1 MPIFSFLNPAFLWA
15 LPAAAIPVIIH
26 LLSRRRLPEVRFPTT
41 QFLRDLE
48 PREIRRLKLREILL
62 LILRTLAL
70 LLLVVGFAR
79 PALTPRNAVTHAAA
93 SMVVLYDDSES
104 MGAIDEQVRPR
115 HESAR
120 ARAEAILDA
129 VRPGDEIALVSSSRP
144 EAAAAER
151 SGDRVRMRR
160 ALERL
165 APTSLPG
172 RMGAALREAKLLL
185 GRSGLAA
192 RELYLVSDFQRT
204 NFDAESRT
212 ELAGAAAAG
221 IRIHFLPVV
230 QSRLPNHAIGEVDP
244 VLRPGPEGKGRVL
257 RARLVNYSD
266 APSERMAIRVRRM
279 DALIGGGDA
288 ALGSGENRWVAMPLD
303 WRGLPDS
310 VASAGPAI
318 VETDEDALPADDRCF
333 ANLGEPR
340 RLRVL
345 RIAEGRDGQPPAR
358 FAALA
363 LDPRGDGS
371 GGFEVETAA
380 PAVLSTLPAARADVV
395 LLEDVASLSAD
406 AEARLRA
413 FVAAGGG
420 VAIALGPHSDPTYYA
435 TRLFPGLIDLT
446 AETSERAAEGG
457 AFELKARIPG
467 HRALEGLVLGVGS
480 TLTQSRLTGL
490 VRARRLTPRAEVVV
504 ETTGG
509 LPVLVAAPHVS
520 VFLSSL
526 SDDWGDLPYSGAFVP
541 LVRGLV
547 THAASAGN
555 GASIATPRV
564 GERPVARLASPP
576 SSVLRVRGPAG
587 YVSQAAVEAEGTG
600 FAAVADAP
608 AHAPG
613 FYTFESGGRTVSV
626 VAVNLDPI
634 ESDLAPIAVDSLRAT
649 VAGGAGGAASAAV
662 AAGAGSA
669 PGRGPDAT
677 VLSSVGALATHL
689 RETRRG
695 RELWL
700 GFLIAAALVLSAE
713 LWVGSL
719 RTLKP

>member
-15 LPAAAIPVIIH
+15 LPSAALPVIIH

-62 LILRTLAL
+62 LILRTLAIL
-70 LLLVVGFAR
+70 LLTLAFAR
-79 PALTPRNAVTHAAA
+79 PAIPPRNAVTHAAA

-104 MGAIDEQVRPR
+104 MGALDEQARPR
-115 HESAR
+115 HEGAH

-129 VRPGDEIALVSSSRP
+129 IRPGDEIALVAAARP
-144 EAAAAER
+144 EAGSER
-151 SGDRVRMRR
+151 SGDRVRIER
-160 ALERL
+160 ALSRL
-165 APTSLPG
+165 TPSSLPA
-172 RMGAALREAKLLL
+172 RMAPALREAKLHL

-192 RELYLVSDFQRT
+192 RELYLVSDFQRAH
-204 NFDAESRT
+204 FDAEARA
-212 ELAGAAAAG
+212 ELAATAAAG
-221 IRIHFLPVV
+221 TRIYLVPVV

-244 VLRPGPEGKGRVL
+244 VLRPGPEGKGLVL

-266 APSERMAIRVRRM
+266 APSERISIRVRRM
-279 DALIGGGDA
+279 DALIGGGEA
-288 ALGSGENRWVAMPLD
+288 ALKAGESRWVAMPLD

-310 VASAGPAI
+310 VASAGPAV
-318 VETDEDALPADDRCF
+318 VETDEDLLPADDKWF
-333 ANLGEPR
+333 AELGQPR

-345 RIAEGRDGQPPAR
+345 RVAEGRDGAPPPR

-363 LDPRGDGS
+363 LDPRGDGT
-371 GGFEVETAA
+371 GGFTVETAS
-380 PAVLSTLPAARADVV
+380 PAVLSTLSGARADVV

-420 VAIALGPHSDPTYYA
+420 LVIALGPHSDPVYYS
-435 TRLFPGLIDLT
+435 TRLFPGLIDL
-446 AETSERAAEGG
+446 AVEAVEKAQEGG

-467 HRALEGLVLGVGS
+467 HRALEGLLLGVGS
-480 TLTQSRLTGL
+480 PLTQSRLTALMRG
-490 VRARRLTPRAEVVV
+490 RTLTPRAEIVVQ
-504 ETTGG
+504 TTGG
-509 LPVLVAAPHVS
+509 LPVLVAAPRVS

-547 THAASAGN
+547 THAASAGREAAL
-555 GASIATPRV
+555 ASPRV
-564 GERPVARLASPP
+564 GERPAARLAAQPP
-576 SSVLRVRGPAG
+576 SALRVRGPGG
-587 YVSQAAVEAEGTG
+587 YTSQAAVEAEGAG
-600 FAAVADAP
+600 FSAIADAP
-608 AHAPG
+608 ATAPG
-613 FYTFESGGRTVSV
+613 FYTFEAAGRPVAT

-634 ESDLAPIAVDSLRAT
+634 ESDLATMHADSLRAS
-649 VAGGAGGAASAAV
+649 AGGTPSGSV
-662 AAGAGSA
+662 SVLGSA
-669 PGRGPDAT
+669 
-677 VLSSVGALATHL
+677 GALATHL

-700 GFLIAAALVLSAE
+700 GFLMAAAVVLAAE
-713 LWVGSL
+713 LYVGSMRLL
-719 RTLKP
+719 RS